1 MQKSTTG
8 NINKKSG
15 AQHLAEYNSLL
26 QQVVDLKARVSTL
39 ETEKEKSKFPSNVT
53 LSIEENN

>member
-1 MQKSTTG
+1 
-8 NINKKSG
+8 
-15 AQHLAEYNSLL
+15 L